1 MFDEEFSDQHHLMDP
16 DIVSVEQLVAPS
28 APAYAVYN
36 DGDADNLRYER
47 IHLWAMVR
55 LKAGGTSIIGLTMN
69 HVSYGGHTELVGAGG
84 EKFVQYDIR
93 KE

>member
-16 DIVSVEQLVAPS
+16 DIVSVKQLVAPS
-28 APAYAVYN
+28 VPAYAVYN

-47 IHLWAMVR
+47 IHLWAIVR
-55 LKAGGTSIIGLTMN
+55 LKAGGTSIVGLTMN
-69 HVSYGGHTELVGAGG
+69 HVNYGGHTELVGAGG
-84 EKFVQYDIR
+84 EKFVQYDTR